1 VPTILL
7 CGALVALVA
16 VAAVSLRQLLR
27 RDGVTRRVQGAHVA
41 PPPDTLP
48 GADSFTYRTVSGR
61 TLRIHLFQP
70 ADIATP
76 RPAILFFFGGGWRIG
91 DARAFIGQAKAF
103 ARRGFVAALAD
114 YRVFSRDRTTP
125 LDAIDDAQGA
135 LAWVKDHAGQ
145 LAVDPGRIVLAGG
158 SSGGH
163 LALFS
168 TMSLPADDRPAA
180 LVLFNPV
187 VDVVRM
193 ASKVHLTDAEARLIS
208 PGDLPVSSLPPMI
221 IFHGQADNAVP
232 IETVRAFQ
240 ARVTAA
246 NGHCE
251 LVEYPGQAHGFFNVR
266 AVDPVIGR
274 SPYTDTLRRALAFTD
289 NMGLSGPPV
298 RPPRFSGPP

>member
-7 CGALVALVA
+7 CAALVALGA
-16 VAAVSLRQLLR
+16 AAAVFLRQVIR
-27 RDGVTRRVQGAHVA
+27 RDRVTRRGQGAHVA

-48 GADSFTYRTVSGR
+48 GADTYTYQTISGR
-61 TLRIHLFQP
+61 PLRIHLFQP

-103 ARRGFVAALAD
+103 AKRGFVAALAD

-125 LDAIDDAQGA
+125 LDAVADAQA
-135 LAWVKDHAGQ
+135 AFAWVKTHAGQ

-158 SSGGH
+158 SSGGQ
-163 LALFS
+163 LALFT
-168 TMSLPADDRPAA
+168 TMMLPADKRPAA

-187 VDVVRM
+187 VDVARM
-193 ASKVHLTDAEARLIS
+193 ASKVHLTDAEARVIS
-208 PGDLPVSSLPPMI
+208 PSELPVAGLPPMI
-221 IFHGQADNAVP
+221 IFHGDSDHAVP
-232 IETVRAFQ
+232 IETVRAFR

-246 NGHCE
+246 SGHCE

-266 AVDPVIGR
+266 AGDPVIGR
-274 SPYTDTLRRALAFTD
+274 SPYADTLRRALAFT
-289 NMGLSGPPV
+289 NHLGLGAGPSPSAG
-298 RPPRFSGPP
+298 FSGSR